1 VRTLPELLQNVAVVR
16 TAGEAARPV
25 GGLAY
30 DSRAVEPGDL
40 FVCLKGF
47 ATDGHR
53 FVGEALARGA
63 TAVVCQVNNAVLLPS
78 LGSAALVE
86 VADSRVAL
94 AELSCEFFRHPS
106 RELKLF
112 GVTGTNG
119 KTTTAAMVARVF
131 ESAGIP
137 SASLGTLGIRVG
149 EQTSALSR
157 TTPEAP
163 DLQGALR
170 GLVDDGIRA
179 VCMEVSSHALS
190 LHRVRGCAFDAA
202 VFTNLTRDHLD
213 FHPTLEDYFAA
224 KAALFTDYAGAAGQ
238 HKAFAAV
245 INADD
250 AAGRR
255 LVDLC
260 PSPTLTYGI
269 DAEANLR
276 AEGLIIRRDGAAY
289 VARFDEVQV
298 PVHLLMTGRFNVYN
312 SLAAAGV
319 GVVSGL
325 DPVVIRNGL
334 ESVHPPAGRL
344 EMIEEGQPFAVA
356 VDYAHTP
363 DGLRNA
369 ISTVR
374 EIAEGRVITLFGCG
388 GDRDRAKRPQMGA
401 LAASMSDLC
410 IVTSDNPRT
419 EDPEAIVGDILEGIE
434 DTGGCEVIVDRQT
447 AIARALALAEP
458 GDFVLIAGKG
468 HETYQI
474 FRDRT
479 IHFDDREVARNAL
492 RGQLSA

>member
-1 VRTLPELLQNVAVVR
+1 VRTLPELLQDVAIAR
-16 TAGEAARPV
+16 TTGEAARPV
-25 GGLAY
+25 EGLAY
-30 DSRAVEPGDL
+30 DSRTVKPGDL
-40 FVCLKGF
+40 FVCIKGF

-63 TAVVCQVNNAVLLPS
+63 TAIVCQVDNTVLLPS
-78 LGSAALVE
+78 LGAAALVE

-94 AELSCEFFRHPS
+94 AELSCEFFDHPS
-106 RELKLF
+106 RELRVF
-112 GVTGTNG
+112 AVTGTNG
-119 KTTTAAMVARVF
+119 KTTTATMVARVF

-149 EQTSALSR
+149 ERTRALSR

-163 DLQGALR
+163 DLQAALR

-190 LHRVRGCAFDAA
+190 LHRVHGCAFDAA

-213 FHPTLEDYFAA
+213 FHSTLENYFAA
-224 KAALFTDYAGAAGQ
+224 KAVLFTDYAEVAGRL
-238 HKAFAAV
+238 KAFVAV

-269 DAEANLR
+269 ETDANLR
-276 AEGLIIRRDGAAY
+276 AEGLAIRRDGAAY
-289 VARFDEVQV
+289 VAQFDDIHL
-298 PVHLLMTGRFNVYN
+298 PVHLPMTGRFNVYN

-319 GVVSGL
+319 GIVSGL
-325 DPVVIRNGL
+325 DPVAIRQGL

-374 EIAEGRVITLFGCG
+374 EIADGRVISVFGCG
-388 GDRDRAKRPQMGA
+388 GDRDRTKRPQMGG
-401 LAASMSDLC
+401 LAASLSDLC

-434 DTGGCEVIVDRQT
+434 DTGGCEVILDRQT
-447 AIARALALAEP
+447 AIERSLALAEP

-474 FRDRT
+474 FQDRT
-479 IHFDDREVARNAL
+479 IHFDDREVVRAAL
-492 RGQLSA
+492 RGRLGA